1 MLREEYDG
9 RSSKKDKKRN
19 YKNKGMDRD
28 ENDISDNDSDS
39 DERTKN
45 WKEFNDYRSRS
56 KYRELEQIHK

>member
-9 RSSKKDKKRN
+9 RSLKKDKKRN
-19 YKNKGMDRD
+19 YKNEGMDRD

-45 WKEFNDYRSRS
+45 WKEFNNYRSRS

>member
-1 MLREEYDG
+1 MLGEEYDG

-19 YKNKGMDRD
+19 YKNEGMDRD

>member
-19 YKNKGMDRD
+19 YKNEGMDRD

-56 KYRELEQIHK
+56 KYREMEQLHK